1 MRLAPPDNLKS
12 ALSTL
17 SRLRRRIAGHV
28 DRVEEGDTLIGWAAD
43 LAEPSRRVTVEC
55 VHEGRV
61 LATATA
67 NAFREDIKTA
77 AVGDGSGTYAFKLT
91 VPSDVLLDLAEPV
104 VQVRVQ
110 GTTGYLNPRET
121 RLRNDVFLWFVA
133 GDIVNNCNLRCPFCL
148 VDYSGVTKTQ
158 LMAEDTFKKLVMLAS
173 SVPDG
178 QFFISCLHEPTLH
191 PKLNHFLTLIPE
203 HARQKVFFTTNLAR
217 PLKAA
222 DFEAWANSGLHHINI
237 SLDTLDAERFAV
249 LRKFGR
255 FEVFKANLEL
265 MTSIFA
271 KTPDAPKLHYITMAF
286 RSNFD
291 EIAEIVKLTR
301 ERWLGVENEI
311 RYTFNVKHITDDFRQ
326 REYLHKE
333 DWPALSERLD
343 ATGYKVNIAYPPADG
358 YEETI
363 KPAQNFF
370 EARGP
375 SDGPPRVT
383 FTKPM
388 GLRAAPDGT
397 ILVSDAEDALRVNIN
412 SLEDP
417 VRFFRSLLRQAQ
429 PRTDGVVLV
438 P

>member
-1 MRLAPPDNLKS
+1 MRLASPDNLKS
-12 ALSTL
+12 ALS
-17 SRLRRRIAGHV
+17 RLRHRIGGHV

-43 LAEPSRRVTVEC
+43 LAEPSRRVIVEC

-61 LATATA
+61 LAAATA
-67 NAFREDIKTA
+67 NEFREDIKNA
-77 AVGDGSGTYAFKLT
+77 AVGDGTGTYAFKLT
-91 VPSDVLLDLAEPV
+91 VPSDVLLDLADPV

-110 GTTGYLNPRET
+110 DTARYLSPRET

-148 VDYSGVTKTQ
+148 VDYSAVTKTQ
-158 LMAEDTFKKLVMLAS
+158 LMAEETFKKLVMLAS

-203 HARQKVFFTTNLAR
+203 DARKKVFFTTNLAR
-217 PLKAA
+217 PMKHGGLRGVGEFRAA
-222 DFEAWANSGLHHINI
+222 PHQHFARHAGRGAFRGAAEVRAVRGVQGEPRVDDVDLREDAGRAEAALHH
-237 SLDTLDAERFAV
+237 DGVQVE
-249 LRKFGR
+249 LRR
-255 FEVFKANLEL
+255 
-265 MTSIFA
+265 
-271 KTPDAPKLHYITMAF
+271 DRRHR
-286 RSNFD
+286 RS
-291 EIAEIVKLTR
+291 LTR
-301 ERWLGVENEI
+301 EKWLGVENEI

-333 DWPALSERLD
+333 DWPGSAARLD

-397 ILVSDAEDALRVNIN
+397 SW
-412 SLEDP
+412 
-417 VRFFRSLLRQAQ
+417 
-429 PRTDGVVLV
+429 
-438 P
+438 